1 MGTSLRTTYKQIILR
16 VRVHTLHLRKQHMD
30 GSKYKVVDAACV
42 RSPEKPTCSGSLTH
56 SVHSKGLNTSSC
68 LSPNEPFACFP
79 SEDEQ
84 INNKY
89 NQHCVSSR
97 LKGWQAEKICEG
109 GKKKNHENRFP
120 NTRVSYCT
128 PTLWWSWSLW
138 CCRGLYLHKARSKGC
153 KDRDITIWCS
163 NTVYKAGQYK
173 VSEVSS
179 LCLDEKNG

>member
-109 GKKKNHENRFP
+109 GKKKI
-120 NTRVSYCT
+120 TRIVFQTLVSATARRRSDGVGHCDAVEDYIYT
-128 PTLWWSWSLW
+128 RPGL
-138 CCRGLYLHKARSKGC
+138 RGARTE
-153 KDRDITIWCS
+153 I
-163 NTVYKAGQYK
+163 
-173 VSEVSS
+173 
-179 LCLDEKNG
+179 

>member
-1 MGTSLRTTYKQIILR
+1 MDRNIKLLMQLACEAQKSPLAVVHLHIQSTAKAWILHRASLL
-16 VRVHTLHLRKQHMD
+16 
-30 GSKYKVVDAACV
+30 
-42 RSPEKPTCSGSLTH
+42 
-56 SVHSKGLNTSSC
+56 
-68 LSPNEPFACFP
+68 EPFACFP

>member
-1 MGTSLRTTYKQIILR
+1 MDRNIKLLMQLACEAQKSPLAVVHLHIQSTAKAWILHRASLLTNHLLVFHPRMNRSTTSTISI
-16 VRVHTLHLRKQHMD
+16 
-30 GSKYKVVDAACV
+30 ACP
-42 RSPEKPTCSGSLTH
+42 R
-56 SVHSKGLNTSSC
+56 
-68 LSPNEPFACFP
+68 
-79 SEDEQ
+79 
-84 INNKY
+84 
-89 NQHCVSSR
+89 
-97 LKGWQAEKICEG
+97 KGWQAEKICEG

-128 PTLWWSWSLW
+128 PTLGWSWSLW